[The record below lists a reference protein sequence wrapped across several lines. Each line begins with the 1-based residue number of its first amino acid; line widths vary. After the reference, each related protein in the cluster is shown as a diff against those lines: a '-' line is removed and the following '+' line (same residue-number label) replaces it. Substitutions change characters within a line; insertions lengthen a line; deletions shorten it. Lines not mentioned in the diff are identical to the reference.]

1 MTGDPRDAMKKTG
14 FTFSV
19 VWMAVFILLAGS
31 AVSPVLGNP
40 IGSNQST
47 VIWENPHLR
56 CCPVNIQHLVVRFRR
71 MNAPSWIP
79 ASLSFRGVNEVEF
92 RFLGTEKFFVGV
104 LVVATGSKDRI
115 IHHGLFDQGPIDEVL
130 TRTFFGKV
138 ERVRVAGIFDRDGT
152 KYLVLERIRTKKE
165 AWIPLSSALFALL
178 SSIGKQSDL
187 SWGVS

>member
-1 MTGDPRDAMKKTG
+1 MLSCQYSSSRRPVPEDECSILDSG
-14 FTFSV
+14 FL
-19 VWMAVFILLAGS
+19 IIPGCEGS
-31 AVSPVLGNP
+31 RIQIFGN
-40 IGSNQST
+40 G
-47 VIWENPHLR
+47 
-56 CCPVNIQHLVVRFRR
+56 
-71 MNAPSWIP
+71 
-79 ASLSFRGVNEVEF
+79 
-92 RFLGTEKFFVGV
+92 KFFVGV

-138 ERVRVAGIFDRDGT
+138 ERVRVAGIFDRDGR
-152 KYLVLERIRTKKE
+152 KYLVLARIRTKKE